1 MNYNDHKDNAKSF
14 RALTGLSHEQF
25 SALLPYFEAAH
36 EDYLSEYEMNG
47 KRRSGQRRSPCI
59 YRNSP
64 LPGIPDRLFF
74 ILVYLKNNPL
84 QEYHAACFGMN
95 QKHCNLFVHC
105 LTKILRLSLEAMGL
119 VPVETDS
126 ELSARLSELSKDGHK
141 PVLLHDGTERE
152 IPRPADRDLQKERYS
167 GKKKRHTVKNAVIIT
182 ISCLVVFVSHTV
194 SGKMHDKKM
203 ADTMYSFPVPCT
215 LYQDSGYQGYG
226 PEGVEIIQPI
236 KRTKGKI
243 LSEQD
248 KAHNR
253 KVSSV
258 RVRIEHAIGSA
269 KLMRIVKDEC
279 RLRANNFV
287 EKIFATCLALHNLRI
302 KINPW
307 NYQN

>member
-1 MNYNDHKDNAKSF
+1 M
-14 RALTGLSHEQF
+14 
-25 SALLPYFEAAH
+25 
-36 EDYLSEYEMNG
+36 SEYEMSG
-47 KRRSGQRRSPCI
+47 KRRSGQRRSPSI

-126 ELSARLSELSKDGHK
+126 GLSARLSELSKDGHK

-182 ISCLVVFVSHTV
+182 LSCLVVFVSHTV
-194 SGKMHDKKM
+194 SGKTHDKKM

-215 LYQDSGYQGYG
+215 LYQDSGYQGYE

-236 KRTKGKI
+236 KRTKGKE
-243 LSEQD
+243 LSQQD
-248 KAHNR
+248 KEHNR

-269 KLMRIVKDEC
+269 KFMRIVKEEC

-287 EKIFATCLALHNLRI
+287 EKILATCMALHNLRI

-307 NYQN
+307 NYRN